1 MPGANMG
8 RRQQF
13 NWSLLDRDTLYS
25 MLYEL
30 KPEIVD
36 RRLPIG
42 EITKLMSKHIK
53 AHLPLKVTSNRHHP
67 VKKGELWIGGA
78 YHSYLDKEGKS
89 RFIEIELAFP
99 PTANTMK
106 TSLYRWER
114 ICRLFAD
121 TVLHEVIHTRQYRA
135 RNFKDIPGYE
145 STAYYAKDRREQEY
159 YGHRDEMGAHSFNLA
174 QDMIDKFGFDPK
186 AIKIYLDSHI
196 PKRVRPTSWGR
207 FMKTFEYNHEHPK
220 VRQMKRKILTQL
232 EYAYLGKPFKT
243 PNHLT
248 Y

>member
-1 MPGANMG
+1 MA
-8 RRQQF
+8 REAF
-13 NWSLLDRDTLYS
+13 NWSLLDRNTLYS

-42 EITKLMSKHIK
+42 DVTSIISKHIK
-53 AHLPLKVTSNRHHP
+53 ARLPVKVRSHRHKP
-67 VKKGELWIGGA
+67 VKKGEVWIGGA
-78 YHSYLDKEGKS
+78 YYSDYDKQGKK
-89 RFIEIELAFP
+89 RFIEVELAFP
-99 PTANTMK
+99 TSANTMK

-121 TVLHEVIHTRQYRA
+121 TILHELIHTRQYRA

-145 STAYYAKDRREQEY
+145 STAYYAKDRAWQEY

-174 QDMIDKFGFDPK
+174 QDMLDKFAWDPT
-186 AIKIYLDSHI
+186 AIRDYLDSPV
-196 PKRVRPTSWGR
+196 PKRVRPNGWGR
-207 FMKTFEYNHEHPK
+207 FMKSFDYDHNHLK
-220 VRQMKRKILTQL
+220 VIQMKHKIMTQL
-232 EYAYLGKPFKT
+232 ENAYYGKPFKT
-243 PNHLT
+243 TNHLT

>member
-1 MPGANMG
+1 MA
-8 RRQQF
+8 RQAF
-13 NWSLLDRDTLYS
+13 NWSLLDRATLYS

-30 KPEIVD
+30 KSEIVD

-42 EITKLMSKHIK
+42 EITSVISKHIK
-53 AHLPLKVTSNRHHP
+53 SRLPIKVRSHRHKP
-67 VKKGELWIGGA
+67 VKPGEVWIGGA
-78 YHSYLDKEGKS
+78 YYSDDDKQGKK

-99 PTANTMK
+99 TSADTMK

-114 ICRLFAD
+114 MCTLFAD
-121 TVLHEVIHTRQYRA
+121 TILHELIHTRQYRA

-145 STAYYAKDRREQEY
+145 STAYYAKDRAWQEY

-186 AIKIYLDSHI
+186 GIKEYLDSSV
-196 PKRVRPTSWGR
+196 PKRVRPNGWGR
-207 FMKTFEYNHEHPK
+207 FMKTFEYNHNHPK
-220 VRQMKRKILTQL
+220 VRQMKHKIMTQL
-232 EYAYLGKPFKT
+232 ENAYYGKPFKT
-243 PNHLT
+243 TNHLT